1 MKAFI
6 VKADTAQS
14 ITQWYWRTPTSSR
27 YRELSDQTSHTAE
40 HVVVNLLSRGSTYR
54 QPSITKG
61 AMLSCDVGRSQKR
74 ATES

>member
-6 VKADTAQS
+6 VKADTHSGIGEHRRAAGA
-14 ITQWYWRTPTSSR
+14 
-27 YRELSDQTSHTAE
+27 ENFSDQTSHTAE
-40 HVVVNLLSRGSTYR
+40 HVVVNLPSRGSTYR